1 MLLESASEAEVPA
14 GAELIREGE
23 PGRELYVILRGTAL
37 VTKGGRK
44 LRELVPGDFF
54 GEMALLEDRPR
65 LATVRAYSDLRM
77 LVIGPSD
84 LEAIMQRERSVANEL
99 RRQMDRRLE
108 ANRRLAPP

>member
-1 MLLESASEAEVPA
+1 MLLESASEAEMPA

-54 GEMALLEDRPR
+54 GEMALLEGRPR

-77 LVIGPSD
+77 LVIGPSN

-108 ANRRLAPP
+108 ANRRTAPP